1 MVEYTLSVFK
11 NGVLQNT
18 VENLS
23 LQEAYVL
30 AKPPQ
35 MNPHNNR
42 WHFMMYSAVVERI
55 GKLIDGEPLLVA
67 YEEEMGTMDCVYK
80 YIKRTVQA

>member
-1 MVEYTLSVFK
+1 MAQYTLTIFK

-18 VENLS
+18 LENLS
-23 LQEAYVL
+23 LHEAYVL

-42 WHFMMYSAVVERI
+42 WHFMMYDAVVQRI
-55 GKLIDGEPLLVA
+55 GNVVDGEPLLIA
-67 YEEEMGTMDCVYK
+67 YEDKMGQMDCVYK
-80 YIKRTVQA
+80 YIKRSA